1 MLRKLLLLAAPL
13 LIVLALEALFRAG
26 LWEPLARPD
35 SHPGTS
41 VRLKRM
47 LTSADL
53 TRVDYVTLGS
63 SRPLY
68 GLDHARIAASAHGRG
83 FVHANL
89 SMPGTHWMTIGALG
103 RWLASHRPEVRGG
116 IVALSIQDFS
126 WPGNGSYELGIV
138 QPFRAFFAVS
148 DTMPYVPFDGSR
160 IDTYGSRSAL
170 FEWREDVRDFA
181 RNPGKRLGTLRW
193 YQRNRSSAQ
202 QLFAN
207 PESEGDMCAIGVTAL
222 SACDRTND
230 MDDGK
235 SRQLAGQC
243 ELLRREATNRF
254 DFRPAMASASP
265 PERMARIRSGVERA
279 LRMLEWQETPVVVLM
294 PVPALWKRDVLG
306 RGQHEWARAV
316 LQPLVDEG
324 RIRVIDGTDF
334 FSADSDGG
342 CSAFFDFYHQNASGR
357 ERFTDWLLPRIA
369 ADAVPGTIGYPG
381 IAPRQIP
388 PTR

>member
-35 SHPGTS
+35 SHAGTS

-148 DTMPYVPFDGSR
+148 DAMPYVPFDGSR

-181 RNPGKRLGTLRW
+181 RNPGKRLGALRW
-193 YQRNRSSAQ
+193 YQRNRSSVQ

-243 ELLRREATNRF
+243 EVLRREATNRF

-265 PERMARIRSGVERA
+265 PGTDGTHPIRRRARPAHAGVAGNARRRAHAGPGPLEARCPGKGTTRMGARGVAAPCRRGADSRHRRHGLLLCRFRRRMQRILRLLPSERIRSRA
-279 LRMLEWQETPVVVLM
+279 LHGLASATVGNFATMKAARSGATP
-294 PVPALWKRDVLG
+294 
-306 RGQHEWARAV
+306 
-316 LQPLVDEG
+316 
-324 RIRVIDGTDF
+324 
-334 FSADSDGG
+334 
-342 CSAFFDFYHQNASGR
+342 
-357 ERFTDWLLPRIA
+357 
-369 ADAVPGTIGYPG
+369 
-381 IAPRQIP
+381 
-388 PTR
+388 